1 MPRRSDARQ
10 WRAGKLPASHLER
23 LLAALPQRDPR
34 VVLGPQI
41 GEDAAVLD
49 MGDRSLV
56 TASDPVTFATDRIGW
71 YAVHVNAND
80 VAVLGADPRWF
91 LAVLLLPEGGDA
103 PELARTIMRDI
114 QAACESLG
122 VTVCGGHTEITAGL
136 ERPIVVGHMLGELQ
150 NAPVVR
156 KDQLEPGDQIIMTR
170 GIAIEGTA
178 LIAREK
184 SDTLEGSI
192 SDEIIQRAAALLSEP
207 GISVVEAARI
217 ARAAGD
223 VRAMHDP
230 TEGGVY
236 TGLVE
241 LVTPSGLGLEVHA
254 DRIPVL
260 EETAAVCRQ
269 LALDPMGL
277 LASGTLLL
285 AVPPDATETVT
296 TALQSHQIPATVIG
310 EVQPAGFGLRS
321 RVGDHDVPLVV
332 PVRDELATLFE
343 RDARKREG
351 LPNGHGSL

>member
-1 MPRRSDARQ
+1 
-10 WRAGKLPASHLER
+10 
-23 LLAALPQRDPR
+23 
-34 VVLGPQI
+34 
-41 GEDAAVLD
+41 
-49 MGDRSLV
+49 
-56 TASDPVTFATDRIGW
+56 
-71 YAVHVNAND
+71 
-80 VAVLGADPRWF
+80 
-91 LAVLLLPEGGDA
+91 
-103 PELARTIMRDI
+103 MRDI

-156 KDQLEPGDQIIMTR
+156 KDQFEPGVQIIMTR

-217 ARAAGD
+217 AQAAGD

-241 LVTPSGLGLEVHA
+241 LVTPTVSLCS
-254 DRIPVL
+254 RK
-260 EETAAVCRQ
+260 Q
-269 LALDPMGL
+269 
-277 LASGTLLL
+277 
-285 AVPPDATETVT
+285 PPCVDSWPWIRWGCLRRARCC
-296 TALQSHQIPATVIG
+296 LQFPQMRP
-310 EVQPAGFGLRS
+310 R
-321 RVGDHDVPLVV
+321 R
-332 PVRDELATLFE
+332 
-343 RDARKREG
+343 
-351 LPNGHGSL
+351 